1 MFFRIVSKIVFLLLI
16 AKYYSSKSMNVKIDD
31 LNWKILE
38 CLQENARAS
47 FADIGRKVGLTPPAV
62 AERVKKME
70 DLEILEGYTAKVS
83 HAKTGYQLKAIITL
97 RAFMGKLKPF
107 LATVV
112 GYEEVVNCYRIT
124 GNENIVM
131 EVVLK
136 DQFHLEK
143 FIDKLIQYGET
154 RTHII
159 LSNVVSN
166 APILKRET

>member
-1 MFFRIVSKIVFLLLI
+1 
-16 AKYYSSKSMNVKIDD
+16 MNQKIDH

-38 CLQENARAS
+38 CLQTNARAS
-47 FADIGRKVGLTPPAV
+47 FAEIGRKVGLTSPAV
-62 AERVKKME
+62 AERIKRME
-70 DLEILEGYTAKVS
+70 ELEIIEGYSVKIS
-83 HAKTGYQLKAIITL
+83 HSKTGHQLKAIITL

-107 LATVV
+107 LSIVT
-112 GYEEVVNCYRIT
+112 GFDEVLNCYRIT

-131 EVVLK
+131 EVVFK

-159 LSNVVSN
+159 LSNVVSHG
-166 APILKRET
+166 PIVKNGL

>member
-1 MFFRIVSKIVFLLLI
+1 
-16 AKYYSSKSMNVKIDD
+16 MNVKIDD
-31 LNWKILE
+31 LNWKILG

-47 FADIGRKVGLTPPAV
+47 FATIGRQVGLTPPAV

-70 DLEILEGYTAKVS
+70 DFGILEGYNAMVS
-83 HAKTGYQLKAIITL
+83 HALTGHQLRAIITL
-97 RAFMGKLKPF
+97 KAFMGKLKPF
-107 LATVV
+107 LATVPSFK
-112 GYEEVVNCYRIT
+112 EVVNCYRIT

-143 FIDKLIQYGET
+143 FIDRLLVYGET

-159 LSNVVSN
+159 LSNVIRN
-166 APILKRET
+166 APIDKSTIPN

>member
-1 MFFRIVSKIVFLLLI
+1 
-16 AKYYSSKSMNVKIDD
+16 MNTRIDD
-31 LNWKILE
+31 LNWRILE
-38 CLQENARAS
+38 CLQANARES
-47 FADIGRKVGLTPPAV
+47 FANIGRKIGLTPPAV

-70 DLEILEGYTAKVS
+70 DQGILLGYKAMVS
-83 HAKTGYQLKAIITL
+83 HALTGHQLKAIITL

-107 LATVV
+107 LEMVTTLD
-112 GYEEVVNCYRIT
+112 EVINCYRIT

-159 LSNVVSN
+159 LSNVIKN
-166 APILKRET
+166 APIKSGFQT